1 MAENMFEDEF
11 YISNLI
17 ASHLRGELTLQEQIE
32 LNTWLDG
39 SPQNRTFFN
48 ELCNE
53 EQFRSELTAFRSAD
67 RNSVWQKSNAK
78 IQLDKIKDIP
88 VRRLSPYLVRLG
100 AAAAILI
107 FVGLGVYFYKS
118 NMESHSEASMYAN
131 DIAPGA
137 NKAILTLAD
146 GRKISLT
153 DAANGNLANQAGIVI
168 SKTSDGHL
176 LYTAENAE
184 ARDKNAGVVYNTIE
198 TPKGGQ
204 YQVRLPDGSK
214 VWLNAASSLKYPA
227 TFANQSKRNV
237 QLKGEAYFEIA
248 KDKKHPFTVSTDQQ
262 EIEVL
267 GTHFNV
273 NSYADEPAV
282 KTTLL
287 EGSVAVRRSG
297 DSQNDVSIL
306 KPGQQSV
313 LVNNNIKIKDINVK
327 LAVAWKNNKFL
338 FENDDIAYIMRM
350 VSRWYDVEVV
360 YSGDIPDD
368 KFIGAVSRFE
378 NVSEVLK
385 SLEYTG
391 KVKFKIEGRRI
402 TVTK

>member
-1 MAENMFEDEF
+1 MFENEF

-17 ASHLRGELTLQEQIE
+17 ASQLRGDLSAEEQTELD
-32 LNTWLDG
+32 TWLAA
-39 SPQNRTFFN
+39 SPANRIFFEELINDETFRSD
-48 ELCNE
+48 LK
-53 EQFRSELTAFRSAD
+53 QFRTAD
-67 RNSVWQKSNAK
+67 RNALWEKSNAK
-78 IQLDKIKDIP
+78 IQLEKSKNIP
-88 VRRLSPYLVRLG
+88 VRKLNPYLSRIA
-100 AAAAILI
+100 AAAAIL
-107 FVGLGVYFYKS
+107 VVVSLGIYYYTYTDHGAGA
-118 NMESHSEASMYAN
+118 NNYAN
-131 DIAPGA
+131 DISPGR

-146 GRKISLT
+146 GRKISLN
-153 DAANGNLANQAGIVI
+153 DAANGNLAKQAGIVI
-168 SKTSDGHL
+168 SKTADGQL
-176 LYTAENAE
+176 LYTVEDHSATS
-184 ARDKNAGVVYNTIE
+184 KNGAVVYNTIE
-198 TPKGGQ
+198 TPRGGQ
-204 YQVRLPDGSK
+204 YQVHLPDGTN

-227 TFANQSKRNV
+227 SFTNLPTRNV
-237 QLKGEAYFEIA
+237 KLKGEAYFEVA
-248 KDKKHPFTVSTDQQ
+248 KDKKHPFTVSTELQ

-273 NSYADEPAV
+273 NSYADEPAQ

-287 EGSVAVRRSG
+287 EGSIALRQSGNNKNNVAV
-297 DSQNDVSIL
+297 L

-313 LVNNNIKIKDINVK
+313 LMNNNLKIQDINVK

-338 FENDDIAYIMRM
+338 FENDNIAYIMRM
-350 VSRWYDVEVV
+350 VSRWYNVEVV

-385 SLEYTG
+385 TLEYTG